1 MPMNDWSALTPALSP
16 KRGSAATTPVV
27 DNRVAAFVARAGAAS
42 SLRTRIG
49 LNAPPLLGARVG
61 VRAGVSSK
69 QLGQRIIVQRFALA
83 HAARFK
89 L

>member
-16 KRGSAATTPVV
+16 RRGSALRPILVRKLLAAPARATNAATRISTTGV
-27 DNRVAAFVARAGAAS
+27 VAA
-42 SLRTRIG
+42 L
-49 LNAPPLLGARVG
+49 PLLG